1 MDILWF
7 LRKNKTEEKEEVV
20 PSIYNFYDHSKKNME
35 ELFKAYELEELLL
48 KAEANRNYG
57 KISKESYRGIEA
69 IEKEIISRLPDK
81 IQRDIFEIFVRPNYR
96 FNIVQMLQD
105 KNGWDEE
112 IKTICK
118 KDICCYLRNGL
129 VSVMEP
135 LPFTGHRLFM
145 WLLSKAGSGNSS
157 GEKLDNIFDTIK
169 VIVEEK
175 RIFNHD
181 FEENEIQ
188 IIVSRL
194 LVIFVGK
201 YAKQTGALIDIWS
214 EVEGGREYLEKV
226 MTNKYEN
233 NVLC

>member
-7 LRKNKTEEKEEVV
+7 LRKNRREEKEKVV
-20 PSIYNFYDHSKKNME
+20 PSIYNLYDHSKKSME
-35 ELFKAYELEELLL
+35 ELFETYKVEELLL
-48 KAEANRNYG
+48 KAEANMNYG
-57 KISKESYRGIEA
+57 KISKESYKKIEA

-105 KNGWDEE
+105 ENGWNEE
-112 IKTICK
+112 IKTICR

-135 LPFTGHRLFM
+135 LPFTGHGFFM
-145 WLLSKAGSGNSS
+145 YLLSKTGSDNSS
-157 GEKLDNIFDTIK
+157 EEKLDNIFSAVK
-169 VIVEEK
+169 VMIEEK
-175 RIFNHD
+175 KIFDHSFKED
-181 FEENEIQ
+181 EIQ

-194 LVIFVGK
+194 LVVFVGK
-201 YAKQTGALIDIWS
+201 YAKQTGAIIDIWS
-214 EVEGGREYLEKV
+214 EVEGGKEYLEKI
-226 MTNKYEN
+226 MTDKYEN